1 MRIYFTY
8 RGRLCAFLKIKF
20 IIILLCFGSSAF
32 AQNDSLHQCSKKQLR
47 EFRKNAHWVAMMSD
61 TNVNYFKAKIA
72 FEEYWRG
79 KPSPESIMEG
89 EKEEE
94 GEKRSLLSRALKSE
108 KRYNAEILEY
118 AQEHKKFLHWLRVNK
133 PYVKEDGS
141 IMSEEE
147 KQALVQQELN
157 NRKAATSNK

>member
-1 MRIYFTY
+1 MM
-8 RGRLCAFLKIKF
+8 
-20 IIILLCFGSSAF
+20 
-32 AQNDSLHQCSKKQLR
+32 NDSS
-47 EFRKNAHWVAMMSD
+47 
-61 TNVNYFKAKIA
+61 VNYFQAKIA
-72 FEEYWRG
+72 FEEFWRG

-89 EKEEE
+89 EKEEQE
-94 GEKRSLLSRALKSE
+94 ERSFLSRILKSE
-108 KRYNAEILEY
+108 KTYNAEILQY
-118 AQEHKKFLHWLRVNK
+118 AEEHKKFLHWLRVNK